1 MTHAAPQGI
10 PEPLFVLEMAN
21 NHMGSL
27 AHGRRVVRALRDAVA
42 DTGVPVA
49 VKLQYRDLDTF
60 IHPAYRDRHDLKYV
74 KRFSE
79 TRLSPDELG
88 QLTAEIRDCGFIA
101 VCTPFDEPSVDLLEA
116 HGHDIVKVASC
127 SFTDWPL
134 LERVARSDRPVIA
147 STAGAGVEDID
158 RVVSFLDHRKKD
170 FALMACV
177 GEYPTA
183 DADLNLGQIDFLRA
197 RYPGVRIGFSTH
209 ETPDRTV
216 PVQIAV
222 AKGATL
228 FEKHVGLPT
237 EAYALNAYSADPP
250 QVARWLA
257 AAREAYLLCG
267 TSDARVPPTERE
279 RSSLRSLR
287 RGVFAR
293 RAIRRGER
301 IGAQDVFMAFPA
313 AEKQLT
319 ANDWGKYMHFTARAD
334 IPVSGPVLA
343 ADTEARDV
351 RERVYHIAQQV
362 KRVLEEGHIVVPG
375 ETELEISH
383 HYGLE
388 RFDEVGMTM
397 ITVVNRE
404 YCKKLI
410 VVLPGQAHPEQLHKQ
425 KEETFHILHGE
436 AHITLDGEER
446 RCGVGEVVT
455 VARGVRHAFRS
466 ETGAVF
472 EEISSTHHTND
483 SYYTDPAIQ
492 ANPNRKTFL
501 TYWMG

>member
-1 MTHAAPQGI
+1 MTEGI
-10 PEPLFVLEMAN
+10 AEPLFILEMAN

-27 AHGRRVVRALRDAVA
+27 GHGRRVIRAMRDAVA
-42 DTGVPVA
+42 TADLPLA

-60 IHPAYRDRHDLKYV
+60 IHPAYRDRNDLKYI

-79 TRLSPDELG
+79 TRLSADELG
-88 QLTAEIRDCGFIA
+88 QLTAEIKACGFVS

-116 HGHDIVKVASC
+116 HGHDVIKIASC

-134 LERVARSDRPVIA
+134 LERVARTDKPVIA

-158 RVVSFLDHRKKD
+158 RVVSFLEHRGKA

-197 RYPGVRIGFSTH
+197 RYPGVRIGYSTH
-209 ETPDRTV
+209 EDPARTA

-237 EAYALNAYSADPP
+237 EKLALNAYSADPP
-250 QVARWLA
+250 QVTRWLA
-257 AAREAYLLCG
+257 AAKEAYLLCG
-267 TSDARVPPTERE
+267 RSRERVPPTEKE
-279 RSSLRSLR
+279 HSSLRSLR

-293 RAIRRGER
+293 RAIRNGEP
-301 IGAQDVFMAFPA
+301 IGKDDVFMAFPA
-313 AEKQLT
+313 AEKQVT
-319 ANDWGKYMHFTARAD
+319 ANDWGKYVHFTARTD
-334 IPVSGPVLA
+334 IAEAAPLMA

-362 KRVLEEGHIVVPG
+362 KQVLEDGHIVVPG

-383 HYGLE
+383 HYGLD
-388 RFDEVGMTM
+388 RFDEFGMTM
-397 ITVVNRE
+397 ITVVNRA

-410 VVLPGQAHPEQLHKQ
+410 VVLPGQAHPEQYHKK
-425 KEETFHILHGE
+425 KEETFHILHGR
-436 AHITLDGEER
+436 ADIALNGEER
-446 RCGVGEVVT
+446 RHGPGDVVT
-455 VARGVRHAFRS
+455 VAPGVRHAFRS
-466 ETGAVF
+466 EHGAVF
-472 EEISSTHHTND
+472 EEISSTHYKDD
-483 SYYTDPAIQ
+483 SFYTDPAIQ
-492 ANPNRKTFL
+492 ANTSRKTFL

>member
-1 MTHAAPQGI
+1 MTDGI
-10 PEPLFVLEMAN
+10 AEPLFILEMAN

-27 AHGRRVVRALRDAVA
+27 AHGRRIVRALRDAVGTA
-42 DTGVPVA
+42 GLPLGI
-49 VKLQYRDLDTF
+49 KLQYRDLDTF
-60 IHPAYRDRHDLKYV
+60 IHPAYRDRHDLKYI

-79 TRLSPDELG
+79 TRLMPDELG
-88 QLTAEIRDCGFIA
+88 QLTAEIKACGFVA

-116 HGHDIVKVASC
+116 HGHDVVKIASC

-134 LERVARSDRPVIA
+134 LERVARTDRPVIA
-147 STAGAGVEDID
+147 STAGAGVDEID
-158 RVVSFLDHRKKD
+158 RVVSFLDHRRKA

-177 GEYPTA
+177 AEYPTA
-183 DADLNLGQIDFLRA
+183 DADLNLGRIDFLRA
-197 RYPGVRIGFSTH
+197 RYPGVRIGYSTH
-209 ETPDRTV
+209 EDPERTA
-216 PVQIAV
+216 PVQIAI

-237 EAYALNAYSADPP
+237 RAFGLNAYSADPA
-250 QVARWLA
+250 QVTAWLA
-257 AAREAYLLCG
+257 AAREAYEMCG
-267 TSDARVPPTERE
+267 TSGERVPATDRE
-279 RSSLRSLR
+279 RSSLRALR
-287 RGVFAR
+287 RGAFAR
-293 RAIRRGER
+293 RAIGSGEP
-301 IGAQDVFMAFPA
+301 IGQGDVFMAFPA
-313 AEKQLT
+313 AEKQVT
-319 ANDWGKYMHFTARAD
+319 ANDWGKYMHFVARAD
-334 IPVSGPVLA
+334 IPEGAPIMA

-362 KRVLEEGHIVVPG
+362 KRVLEEGHIVAPG

-388 RFDEVGMTM
+388 RFDEFGMTM

-410 VVLPGQAHPEQLHKQ
+410 VVLPGQGHPEQYHRQ
-425 KEETFHILHGE
+425 KEETFHILHGRAE
-436 AHITLDGEER
+436 ITLDGTR
-446 RCGVGEVVT
+446 RSHAVGDVIT

-472 EEISSTHHTND
+472 EEISSTHYKDD
-483 SYYTDPAIQ
+483 SFYTDPAIQ
-492 ANPNRKTFL
+492 ANPDRKTFL